1 MEVSWNEATPK
12 LSIFIDWIFHEKNLP
27 MIGVTP
33 LYKYIEVSTA
43 DPRKLRE
50 FVGATKKAAMVLMGT
65 GMVLL

>member
-1 MEVSWNEATPK
+1 MRLPPHYP
-12 LSIFIDWIFHEKNLP
+12 FIDWIFHEINLP
-27 MIGVTP
+27 MIGF
-33 LYKYIEVSTA
+33 KHIGVSTA